1 MASVKNTDIMELVA
15 KPKSTTSRG
24 TRGLVMSRARGHV
37 LEHAYDALLEAIRQG
52 KFKPGQRILE
62 TELCDWLHISRTPIR
77 EALRRLQAAGLLEHQ
92 PGGGVAVSLHDFRAI
107 AELYAF
113 REILEG
119 SAARLAAKHAADTE
133 ISLLKALV
141 EMQSALPED
150 PEIHERENKRFHG
163 HLYQVTHNRFLLK
176 GVESLHE
183 SISLLGPTTL
193 SVPGRIAT
201 SVEEHRGLVSAIVA
215 HDENRADELA
225 RQHIRNAYEARVLMI
240 TESLDLAA
248 RQPVVADLQAVEN

>member
-1 MASVKNTDIMELVA
+1 VKNTGIIELVA
-15 KPKSTTSRG
+15 KPKSTTVNRG
-24 TRGLVMSRARGHV
+24 TRGLVTSRARGHV
-37 LEHAYDALLEAIRQG
+37 LEQAYDALLQAIRQG

-62 TELCDWLHISRTPIR
+62 TDLCDWLRMSRTPIR
-77 EALRRLQAAGLLEHQ
+77 EALRRLQATGLLEHQ

-150 PEIHERENKRFHG
+150 PQIHERENKRFHN
-163 HLYQVTHNRFLLK
+163 HLYQVAHNQFLLK
-176 GVESLHE
+176 SVESLHE
-183 SISLLGPTTL
+183 SIDLLGPTTF
-193 SVPGRIAT
+193 SVSGRIPT
-201 SVEEHRGLVSAIVA
+201 SVEEHRALVSAIAA

-225 RQHIRNAYEARVLMI
+225 RQHIRNAYEARVLLI
-240 TESLDLAA
+240 TESLDFAA
-248 RQPVVADLQAVEN
+248 RQPIVTDMQAIEN